1 MHQKLTTNFFNVD
14 TKNVSKSLSER
25 LTMFTLEVREGG
37 TLICD
42 MVDVCESN
50 NIEGY
55 LLAIDIGKAF
65 DSLDHKFPAV
75 LKKWFW

>member
-1 MHQKLTTNFFNVD
+1 MF
-14 TKNVSKSLSER
+14 SLEG
-25 LTMFTLEVREGG
+25 REGG

-42 MVDVCESN
+42 MVDVCDSKN
-50 NIEGY
+50 VEGY
-55 LLAIDIGKAF
+55 LLTIDIGKAF